1 MKKVISFMFLLAL
14 LVGVASCTSVSAA
27 DDTYV
32 TLDINPSV
40 ELIVT
45 PRDKV
50 IYVSALNE
58 DGEILLAELH
68 LVGMN
73 IDDAIELII
82 NTSIEL
88 GYIEAHEE
96 DTVVLVTAISKNQEI
111 GETLRNRIKN
121 HVNNSLKN
129 HAVKGRAEDK
139 LDNRYVPDFLLE
151 AQSYDVS
158 PGFLFI
164 AKKAVFVDDAL
175 TLEAALEMEVNELQ
189 EVIMEAHNE
198 HKEITETLREEFLA
212 AREVLFNTYLPQIQD
227 YNLQIAEIEA
237 QIAVTEDEEEKATL
251 EASLTELKLAL
262 DNLKIEFKTELETLR
277 DSFIDQTEGLG
288 ETYREMYQYMRNHN
302 GRPNE

>member
-1 MKKVISFMFLLAL
+1 M
-14 LVGVASCTSVSAA
+14 
-27 DDTYV
+27 
-32 TLDINPSV
+32 
-40 ELIVT
+40 
-45 PRDKV
+45 
-50 IYVSALNE
+50 
-58 DGEILLAELH
+58 
-68 LVGMN
+68 
-73 IDDAIELII
+73 
-82 NTSIEL
+82 
-88 GYIEAHEE
+88 
-96 DTVVLVTAISKNQEI
+96 
-111 GETLRNRIKN
+111 
-121 HVNNSLKN
+121 KN

-164 AKKAVFVDDAL
+164 AKKAVFVDDEL

-198 HKEITETLREEFLA
+198 HKEITEILREEFLA